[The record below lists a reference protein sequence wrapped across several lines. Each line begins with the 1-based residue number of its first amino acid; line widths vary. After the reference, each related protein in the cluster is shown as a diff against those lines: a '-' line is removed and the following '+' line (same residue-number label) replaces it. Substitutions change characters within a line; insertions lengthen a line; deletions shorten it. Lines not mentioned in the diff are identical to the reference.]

1 MVKFSMQAL
10 IDFLTSR
17 RHLLAVLSL
26 LLGGV
31 IAWGAQYTTI
41 DASSDAILSEDD
53 PYRQEVEQVDLD
65 FPPSTGAIIAFMP
78 ASGDIFTVESLRV
91 MEELTERYVEVDS
104 AVSVGSLINRRL
116 NAVDADRLNRDYLIP
131 DIATLT
137 EQDLREIR
145 EVALADEDLTST
157 MLSDEGDMALAIIK
171 YRASPDDQPTRRQI
185 AQSIVDLRDSLR
197 EKHPQMGTFVLGRA
211 LFELDSYKAQIKD
224 RTYLAPLVLIT
235 NVLLLWYCLRSVAF
249 SLCVMLVSFA
259 TIALTMGTMGWAN
272 IPFNQISNM
281 GPLVVLTIAF
291 ADSIHI
297 VSVYLQGLRQSLS
310 KVDAMR
316 ESLAVN
322 LQPVTLATVTT
333 TMGFLSLNYCS
344 SPGIYGFGN
353 VVAIGVV
360 WAFVLT
366 FTLLPALILL
376 VPVRKV
382 PQPLG
387 VRGLMN
393 AIAEL
398 VERHGKPLLVGGGIL
413 IVATLAMLP
422 MNKVDFSQFSFV
434 DKESDFHKV
443 FNALSEKI
451 GNDQSLVFSINSG
464 SYYGIAEP
472 EFLDA
477 IEGFSRWLETQPEAT
492 YVTSY
497 TKFLKI
503 QNMAEN
509 DNDEAFKVLPT
520 DNLQIIDYLVG
531 YQLVQEIE
539 PNLEPIFNPDYSAI
553 RLVIGTSNL
562 SNTQLVEFNERI
574 ENWLEENLDPAYK
587 VMHGDN
593 SILFARL
600 EYSISVQ
607 LLEGFALS
615 FLLITL
621 TMLIGLRSIRYG
633 LLSIIPNLFPA
644 TIVFGFWGLFVGE
657 LSPYILMLFSISIGL
672 VVDDSV
678 HVLSKYIHARRHGSA
693 PEPAVRYSLDKAGSA
708 ITITTLSLA
717 VGTLVLLFSNTYYYQ
732 NVALLLTP
740 IIVVALL
747 LDLLYLPPLLVR
759 FDRWIERKQGGRAAP
774 PAQGAP
780 AAG

>member
-477 IEGFSRWLETQPEAT
+477 IESFSQWLETQPEAT